1 MDDSIK
7 PVTNQGFFSYV
18 FKLSK
23 FKQEDLLNVIQYTA
37 LSILPIMLFLYYTKK
52 YFPSATHEDSS
63 LYLFTL
69 TFVELIFM
77 IVGIFFIDRIINFI
91 PTFSGKYYEVI
102 NLTNVILIFVI
113 FMLISR
119 AGFRERTSILL
130 YRFDNWFTVDDWI
143 AAKLGVVPKKFDMFS
158 SESGEY
164 DLEVGNVS
172 GAKGKAGSKAK
183 GKNGAAAGQ
192 QSSQQA
198 TLNPQISQQ
207 YAAPP
212 PLPIQGPSMSG
223 YGGGGGGGGGG
234 GMMQQPVQNF
244 NSMYANTSTP
254 MVGGATS
261 GMDDM
266 FPEPEAANTALGGG
280 HWSSW

>member
-23 FKQEDLLNVIQYTA
+23 FKQEDLLNVMQYTA

-52 YFPSATHEDSS
+52 YFPSITHEDSS

-113 FMLISR
+113 FMLITH

-164 DLEVGNVS
+164 NLEVGSVS
-172 GAKGKAGSKAK
+172 GTKGKAGSKAK
-183 GKNGAAAGQ
+183 GKNGGAAGQ

-207 YAAPP
+207 YAVPP

-223 YGGGGGGGGGG
+223 YGGGGGGG

-254 MVGGATS
+254 MVGAATP

-266 FPEPEAANTALGGG
+266 FPEPEAANCALGGSS
-280 HWSSW
+280 WSSW